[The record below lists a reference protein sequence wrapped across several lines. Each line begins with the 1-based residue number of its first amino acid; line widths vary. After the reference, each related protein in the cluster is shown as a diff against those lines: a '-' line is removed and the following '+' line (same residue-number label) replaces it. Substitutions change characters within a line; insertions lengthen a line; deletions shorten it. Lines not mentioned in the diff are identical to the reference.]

1 MPGNFEALLG
11 ELDLL
16 KSMPSNDATMGGA
29 DDATAGGA
37 GDGGEGGGGEE
48 DGGREGDE
56 GDEAFGKSFKV
67 TLADGTEAEA
77 YDGTAMMKSLRTD
90 LLGLQGDNEALAKA
104 LGGAVEAIK
113 AQREAIISQG
123 TLIKSLQADLA
134 KLAGQG
140 SGRRSVLNVL
150 EKTATTAPAAASGG
164 AQKIT
169 PQGFMAKALSL
180 QKSGELNATDVA
192 RCEMNL
198 NKFGQL
204 PPDLAHLFG

>member
-16 KSMPSNDATMGGA
+16 KSMPADDATMGGA
-29 DDATAGGA
+29 DDATAGGDGDGDEGGGD
-37 GDGGEGGGGEE
+37 GDGGG
-48 DGGREGDE
+48 DGGE

-150 EKTATTAPAAASGG
+150 EKTATTAPASPSGA

-169 PQGFMAKALSL
+169 PAGFMAKALSL
-180 QKSGELNATDVA
+180 QKTGELNATDVA

-198 NKFGQL
+198 NKFGEL
-204 PPDLAHLFG
+204 PPDLKHLFA